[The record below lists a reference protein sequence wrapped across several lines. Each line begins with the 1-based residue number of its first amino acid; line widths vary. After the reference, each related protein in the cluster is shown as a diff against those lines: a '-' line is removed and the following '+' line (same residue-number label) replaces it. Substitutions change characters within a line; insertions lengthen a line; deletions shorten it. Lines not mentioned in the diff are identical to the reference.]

1 MKRIHFPLRNIV
13 LNIFTDT
20 VQLEIIPDDM
30 FPVIALPDSKN
41 VCVVSKPFGA
51 PLLKPLTTDPIDFGI
66 MCWYLLYRRA
76 FCKGSRSLNP
86 YVSGGNNPMNMI
98 GHHHEFI

>member
-20 VQLEIIPDDM
+20 VQLEIIRDDM

-41 VCVVSKPFGA
+41 VCVVSRPFSDAALETPNNGSNRFWDYVLVFV
-51 PLLKPLTTDPIDFGI
+51 LLTGI
-66 MCWYLLYRRA
+66 L
-76 FCKGSRSLNP
+76 
-86 YVSGGNNPMNMI
+86 
-98 GHHHEFI
+98 

>member
-30 FPVIALPDSKN
+30 FPIITLPDDKN
-41 VCVVSKPFGA
+41 VCVVSKPFGDTA
-51 PLLKPLTTDPIDFGI
+51 FETPNNGSNRFWDNVLVFVVAKGI
-66 MCWYLLYRRA
+66 L
-76 FCKGSRSLNP
+76 
-86 YVSGGNNPMNMI
+86 
-98 GHHHEFI
+98 